1 VGHTPP
7 RCSEAVVGL
16 PNRVH
21 PEESKKLFFA
31 ISNAVLVPLVDG
43 IGPLKEIG
51 EWDQRVSILLNL
63 VDQLVLGLLE
73 ASPSQ
78 H

>member
-1 VGHTPP
+1 MRHTPP
-7 RCSEAVVGL
+7 RCPEAVVGL

-21 PEESKKLFFA
+21 PEESKKLFFT
-31 ISNAVLVPLVDG
+31 ISNAVLVPLVDR